1 MSATPSTLSA
11 AGTGAEDPAPAP
23 ARPHTRGEPAATVA
37 PLAGFTVAVTAAR
50 RADELAAM
58 LRRKGA
64 EVVCAPALR
73 IVPLSDD
80 QRLAAAS
87 RELIRRPADV
97 VVATTGIGFRGW
109 VEACETWGT
118 AEPLLAAMHNSRL
131 LARGPKAKGAIRA
144 AGLTEEW
151 SPPSE
156 SSAEVLD
163 YLLATGVEGLRVA
176 VQLHGEPLPDFCA
189 ALRLAGA
196 EVVEVPVYRWTLPD
210 DVAAL
215 DRLIEDITGGGVDA
229 VTFTSAPAAAG
240 LLDRAEAVGMRAP
253 LVRALSRDAL
263 AMCVGPVTA
272 RPLMAYDV
280 PTVWP
285 GRARIGALV
294 KRLAEELPGRFPSL
308 PVAGH
313 RLRLRGHAALV
324 DGTVRPVS
332 PALMRVLRE
341 LARRPGQVRDRA
353 DLLASLGGDADAHA
367 VETAVARLRT
377 ALGDPKI
384 IQTVVKRGYRLA
396 LDSGDCL
403 PEGD

>member
-1 MSATPSTLSA
+1 MNTSLDGDTA
-11 AGTGAEDPAPAP
+11 APPTRRPA
-23 ARPHTRGEPAATVA
+23 EPATTA

-50 RADELAAM
+50 RAEEISAL

-64 EVVCAPALR
+64 QVLAAPALR

-80 QRLAAAS
+80 QRLAAVSEQLA
-87 RELIRRPADV
+87 RRPADV

-118 AEPLLAAMHNSRL
+118 VDPLLASLRTSRL

-163 YLLATGVEGLRVA
+163 YLLARGVRGLRVA
-176 VQLHGEPLPDFCA
+176 IQLHGEPLPDFTA

-196 EVVEVPVYRWTLPD
+196 DVVEVPVYRWTLPED
-210 DVAAL
+210 TAPL
-215 DRLIEDITGGGVDA
+215 DRLIEAVTSGGVDA

-240 LLDRAEAVGMRAP
+240 LLSRAHTTGHQAA
-253 LVRALSRDAL
+253 LVRALRGDVL
-263 AMCVGPVTA
+263 AMCVGAVTA
-272 RPLMAYDV
+272 RPLMAHDI

-285 GRARIGALV
+285 QRARVGAQV
-294 KRLAEELPGRFPSL
+294 RALAEELPARFPTLS
-308 PVAGH
+308 VAGH
-313 RLRLRGHAALV
+313 RLRLRGHAVLV
-324 DGTVRPVS
+324 DGTVRTLS
-332 PALMRVLRE
+332 PTLMRVLRE
-341 LARRPGQVRDRA
+341 LARRPGQVLDRTR
-353 DLLASLGGDADAHA
+353 LLTCLGEDADAHA

-377 ALGDPKI
+377 ALGDPRI

-396 LDSGDCL
+396 LDP
-403 PEGD
+403 PERAL

>member
-1 MSATPSTLSA
+1 MNREQQT
-11 AGTGAEDPAPAP
+11 APAP
-23 ARPHTRGEPAATVA
+23 SEHTPPTPATTA

-64 EVVCAPALR
+64 EVVAAPALR

-80 QRLAAAS
+80 QRLAAVS
-87 RELIRRPADV
+87 TELTRRPADV

-109 VEACETWGT
+109 VEACETWGM
-118 AEPLLAAMHNSRL
+118 AEPLLSSMRASRL

-163 YLLATGVEGLRVA
+163 YLLSTGVKGLRVA
-176 VQLHGEPLPDFCA
+176 IQLHGEPLPDFTA

-196 EVVEVPVYRWTLPD
+196 DVVEVPVYRWTQPED
-210 DVAAL
+210 TAPL
-215 DRLIEDITGGGVDA
+215 DRLIEAVTSGGVDA

-240 LLDRAEAVGMRAP
+240 LLARARASGHADA
-253 LVRALSRDAL
+253 LVSALRGDVL

-272 RPLMAYDV
+272 RPLMAQDI

-285 GRARIGALV
+285 HRARIGAQVRKLT
-294 KRLAEELPGRFPSL
+294 EELPNRFPTL
-308 PVAGH
+308 DVAGH
-313 RLRLRGHAALV
+313 RLRLRGHAVLV
-324 DGTVRPVS
+324 DGTVHTLS
-332 PALMRVLRE
+332 PTLMRLMRE
-341 LARRPGQVRDRA
+341 LARRPGQVRDRTH
-353 DLLASLGGDADAHA
+353 LLTCLGEDADAHA

-377 ALGDPKI
+377 ALGDARI

-396 LDSGDCL
+396 LDTPDCT
-403 PEGD
+403 PAP

>member
-1 MSATPSTLSA
+1 MNTSLDDDTT
-11 AGTGAEDPAPAP
+11 APP
-23 ARPHTRGEPAATVA
+23 ARRPAEPATTA

-50 RADELAAM
+50 RAEEISAL

-64 EVVCAPALR
+64 QVLAAPALR

-80 QRLAAAS
+80 QRLAAVSEQLA
-87 RELIRRPADV
+87 RRPADV

-118 AEPLLAAMHNSRL
+118 VDPLLASLRTSRL

-163 YLLATGVEGLRVA
+163 YLLARGVRGLRVA
-176 VQLHGEPLPDFCA
+176 IQLHGEPLPDFTA

-196 EVVEVPVYRWTLPD
+196 DVVEVPVYRWTLPKD
-210 DVAAL
+210 TAPL
-215 DRLIEDITGGGVDA
+215 DRLIEAVTSGGVDA

-240 LLDRAEAVGMRAP
+240 LLSRAHTTGHHAA
-253 LVRALSRDAL
+253 LVRALRGDVL
-263 AMCVGPVTA
+263 AMCVGAVTA
-272 RPLMAYDV
+272 RPLMAHDI

-285 GRARIGALV
+285 QRARVGAQV
-294 KRLAEELPGRFPSL
+294 RALAEELPARFPTLS
-308 PVAGH
+308 VAGH
-313 RLRLRGHAALV
+313 RLRLRGHAVLV
-324 DGTVRPVS
+324 DGTVRTLS
-332 PALMRVLRE
+332 PTLMRVLRE
-341 LARRPGQVRDRA
+341 LARRPGQVLDRTR
-353 DLLASLGGDADAHA
+353 LLTCLGEDADAHA

-377 ALGDPKI
+377 ALGAPRI

-396 LDSGDCL
+396 LDP
-403 PEGD
+403 PERAL

>member
-1 MSATPSTLSA
+1 MSTT
-11 AGTGAEDPAPAP
+11 
-23 ARPHTRGEPAATVA
+23 A

-50 RADELAAM
+50 RTEELTA
-58 LRRKGA
+58 LLHRKGA
-64 EVVCAPALR
+64 QVIAAPTLR

-80 QRLAAAS
+80 QRLATVS
-87 RELIRRPADV
+87 EQLTRTPADI

-118 AEPLLAAMHNSRL
+118 AQPLLQAMRSSRL

-163 YLLATGVEGLRVA
+163 HLLNLGVQGLRVA
-176 VQLHGEPLPDFCA
+176 VQLHGQPLPDFTA

-196 EVVEVPVYRWTLPD
+196 EVIEVPVYRWTPPEHT
-210 DVAAL
+210 APL
-215 DRLIEDITGGGVDA
+215 DRLIEAITTGGVDA

-240 LLDRAEAVGMRAP
+240 LLTHAHTTHTGPALVG
-253 LVRALSRDAL
+253 ALRHHVM

-272 RPLMAYDV
+272 RPLMAYDI
-280 PTVWP
+280 PTLWP
-285 GRARIGALV
+285 ERARIGAQV
-294 KRLAEELPGRFPSL
+294 RTLAQALPARFPTL
-308 PVAGH
+308 TIAGH
-313 RLRLRGHAALV
+313 RLRLRGHAVLV
-324 DGTVRPVS
+324 DGTVHTLS
-332 PALMRVLRE
+332 PTLMRLMRA
-341 LARRPGQVRDRA
+341 LAHHPGQVQSRTH
-353 DLLASLGGDADAHA
+353 LLTCLGQDADTHA

-396 LDSGDCL
+396 LETHPC
-403 PEGD
+403 

>member
-1 MSATPSTLSA
+1 MSTTVPLQ
-11 AGTGAEDPAPAP
+11 AEPV
-23 ARPHTRGEPAATVA
+23 TTVA

-50 RADELAAM
+50 RADELSAL

-64 EVVCAPALR
+64 EVLSAPALR

-80 QRLAAAS
+80 QRLASAS
-87 RELIRRPADV
+87 RELIRRPADI

-109 VEACETWGT
+109 VEGCDTWGL
-118 AEPLLAAMHNSRL
+118 AEPLVNSMRHSRL

-163 YLLATGVEGLRVA
+163 YLLESGVHGLRVA

-189 ALRLAGA
+189 ALRMAGA
-196 EVVEVPVYRWTLPD
+196 EVVEVPVYRWTEPE
-210 DVAAL
+210 DVTAL
-215 DRLIEDITGGGVDA
+215 DRLIETILGGSVDA

-240 LLDRAEAVGMRAP
+240 LLERAGRLGSRHD
-253 LVRALSRDAL
+253 LVAMLRGDVL

-272 RPLMAYDV
+272 GPLMAEDI

-285 GRARIGALV
+285 PRARIGAQV
-294 KRLAEELPGRFPSL
+294 RKLAEELPERFPSL

-313 RLRLRGHAALV
+313 RLRLRGHAVLL
-324 DGTVRPVS
+324 DGVVRPVS

-353 DLLASLGGDADAHA
+353 DLLACLGGDADAHA
-367 VETAVARLRT
+367 VETAIARLRT
-377 ALGDPKI
+377 ALGAPRI

-396 LDSGDCL
+396 LDGGDC
-403 PEGD
+403 PPTRS